1 VLASSF
7 ETGGK
12 LIKKTRAGER
22 KFWESRFWKFLQSRM
37 DTGDD
42 LTEYEENEF

>member
-1 VLASSF
+1 LSGFVLASSF

-22 KFWESRFWKFLQSRM
+22 KFLESRLLEIFAKSYGHW
-37 DTGDD
+37 
-42 LTEYEENEF
+42 